1 MWRCHAALHTLSPHS
16 LRCHT
21 NIWHKLSPNWVVSLP
36 VARLMLV
43 LREKFILGNY
53 ICIRLKYPATLFV
66 GTSAGDPGAEMDG
79 DTGDV
84 RMVSTHA
91 RLITLSLTNIPA
103 HNVTRS
109 HTQICFKKTTKSV
122 FKLLSQ
128 QVLNLNLNACCNT
141 WEFARRREKE
151 GMRRGEIIVD
161 NLRKHEAHSLP
172 LVTRGCRCREGAV
185 NVYFCIRLFSIF
197 LHLSKTTPNW
207 SANAILFSVV
217 TLKVSLHKFPNIAD
231 ETKPNIS
238 GHVSRGSLTRG
249 PRRWRHQIT
258 FCVS

>member
-1 MWRCHAALHTLSPHS
+1 
-16 LRCHT
+16 
-21 NIWHKLSPNWVVSLP
+21 
-36 VARLMLV
+36 MLV

-84 RMVSTHA
+84 RLVSTHA

-109 HTQICFKKTTKSV
+109 HTQICFKTTTKSV

-141 WEFARRREKE
+141 
-151 GMRRGEIIVD
+151 
-161 NLRKHEAHSLP
+161 
-172 LVTRGCRCREGAV
+172 
-185 NVYFCIRLFSIF
+185 
-197 LHLSKTTPNW
+197 
-207 SANAILFSVV
+207 
-217 TLKVSLHKFPNIAD
+217 
-231 ETKPNIS
+231 
-238 GHVSRGSLTRG
+238 
-249 PRRWRHQIT
+249 
-258 FCVS
+258 

>member
-1 MWRCHAALHTLSPHS
+1 
-16 LRCHT
+16 
-21 NIWHKLSPNWVVSLP
+21 
-36 VARLMLV
+36 MLV

-91 RLITLSLTNIPA
+91 RLITLSLTNTPA

-141 WEFARRREKE
+141 
-151 GMRRGEIIVD
+151 
-161 NLRKHEAHSLP
+161 
-172 LVTRGCRCREGAV
+172 
-185 NVYFCIRLFSIF
+185 
-197 LHLSKTTPNW
+197 
-207 SANAILFSVV
+207 
-217 TLKVSLHKFPNIAD
+217 
-231 ETKPNIS
+231 
-238 GHVSRGSLTRG
+238 
-249 PRRWRHQIT
+249 
-258 FCVS
+258 